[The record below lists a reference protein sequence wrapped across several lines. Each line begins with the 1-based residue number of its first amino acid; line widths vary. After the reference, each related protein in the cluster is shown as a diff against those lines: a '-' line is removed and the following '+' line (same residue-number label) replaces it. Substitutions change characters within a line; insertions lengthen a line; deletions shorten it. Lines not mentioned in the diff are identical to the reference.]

1 MDGPQYDLSFKAAT
15 VSRTAD
21 PIAIQEAALREMAA
35 ADPNFDVHVTPLTES
50 KEIWWRIS
58 VVFPGY
64 TRQLRLVDARLRDR
78 RWRQLNAVARFVC
91 RSCGRE
97 RQLKINLSGVDPEL
111 LTTKG
116 E

>member
-1 MDGPQYDLSFKAAT
+1 MNGPQYDLSFNAGNAARAT
-15 VSRTAD
+15 DA
-21 PIAIQEAALREMAA
+21 IAIQEAALREMAA
-35 ADPNFDVHVTPLTES
+35 ADPGFEVHVTPLTQS

-58 VVFPGY
+58 VAFPGHK
-64 TRQLRLVDARLRDR
+64 RQLRLVDARLRDR

-97 RQLKINLSGVDPEL
+97 RLLKVDLSTVDPDL
-111 LTTKG
+111 LTTRG